1 MGFWK
6 RKKQKNFEQ
15 QLEEVTAEEF
25 SGGEEKVTDNL
36 EQNIVGRLEQM
47 IELTKEIEESKSE
60 YHIVTAYLNDIQMI
74 AELPEE
80 EHKQLEEI
88 AVNVVQLN
96 AARTEFL
103 NSAKKLSDAQF
114 NQIER
119 MEEEIPAAIKR
130 FSANEIYRDT
140 LRKDMKYLEREKSE
154 WVLRKEYL
162 KNQIS
167 HLRYLLYIMVG
178 VAVTAA
184 VVLGI
189 LQFVLEMDV
198 FYGWMGWIFAT
209 AVVICAIYLK
219 MQGDVDEIAQAE
231 RSQNRAIVLQN
242 KVKIKYV
249 NMENAVEYAR
259 EKYHVNSAAEFKEQW
274 EYYLEAV
281 KEREKYQ
288 RTNDDL
294 DYFKGRLVRMLRQYR
309 LYDAQVWVTQAA
321 ALVDP
326 KEMVE
331 VKHGLITRRQKLR
344 SRIEYNMNV
353 IREQKKETEELLSK
367 AEHMRPQAEHI
378 LDAIDRLSEG

>member
-1 MGFWK
+1 M
-6 RKKQKNFEQ
+6 
-15 QLEEVTAEEF
+15 
-25 SGGEEKVTDNL
+25 
-36 EQNIVGRLEQM
+36 
-47 IELTKEIEESKSE
+47 
-60 YHIVTAYLNDIQMI
+60 
-74 AELPEE
+74 
-80 EHKQLEEI
+80 
-88 AVNVVQLN
+88 QLN

-130 FSANEIYRDT
+130 FSANEMYRDT

-167 HLRYLLYIMVG
+167 PSALSALCDGWRS
-178 VAVTAA
+178 VTAA

-189 LQFVLEMDV
+189 LQFVLETDV
-198 FYGWMGWIFAT
+198 FYGWMAWIFAT
-209 AVVICAIYLK
+209 AVIICVIYLR
-219 MQGDVDEIAQAE
+219 MQGMRMRRAGGAQSE
-231 RSQNRAIVLQN
+231 PCDLFEN

-353 IREQKKETEELLSK
+353 IREQKKETEDLLSK

-378 LDAIDRLSEG
+378 LDAIDHLSEG